1 MSASSATPS
10 IPRLSAGNDPKSDA
24 RPVPDPE
31 QPDINSVRALR
42 TQTVRRGNHVVANG
56 PAVAVHV
63 DGDDLSVVV
72 CFDLV
77 PDVALVDLVAQA
89 GNLIRGRVGAVGLG
103 GCVVAGISA
112 SLIFPLS
119 KAYCYALHSTILR
132 ESGTTKERP
141 HTGTQAPKRNKG
153 RIH

>member
-1 MSASSATPS
+1 MQ
-10 IPRLSAGNDPKSDA
+10 

-56 PAVAVHV
+56 PAVAVRV

-77 PDVALVDLVAQA
+77 PDVALLDVVAQA
-89 GNLIRGRVGAVGLG
+89 GNLIPRAGWRSEAGWLRGRR
-103 GCVVAGISA
+103 
-112 SLIFPLS
+112 
-119 KAYCYALHSTILR
+119 HLR
-132 ESGTTKERP
+132 VPHIPPFKGVLLRPAFYHFARVRDNEERP